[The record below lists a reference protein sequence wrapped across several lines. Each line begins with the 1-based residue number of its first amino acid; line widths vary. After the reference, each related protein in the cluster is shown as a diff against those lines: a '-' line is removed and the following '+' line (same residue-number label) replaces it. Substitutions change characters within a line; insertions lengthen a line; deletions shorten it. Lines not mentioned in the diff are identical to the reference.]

1 MRVLRKLL
9 SVALLPFFV
18 GCYTYRS
25 APPAQVPEG
34 GQRVRAYLTE
44 EGASELQSEL
54 GIGVDRVFGNVLTSS
69 GESVTIATRRGGQ
82 GRVDAFGALRD
93 SVTIPVSA
101 VETWETQQFSLL
113 RTAGVVAAG
122 GAAVVMFAR
131 LAVDQSGAPPDR
143 GPLGGGGGE
152 GSIAPSGLPEV
163 QPRSGDEAG
172 GSPPVWIAWSL
183 PVP

>member
-1 MRVLRKLL
+1 VRVLRGLL
-9 SVALLPFFV
+9 SAAFLPLFV
-18 GCYTYRS
+18 GCYTYGT
-25 APPAQVPEG
+25 APGEQVPESG
-34 GQRVRAYLTE
+34 KRVRAQLTE
-44 EGASELQSEL
+44 EEASELQSEL
-54 GIGVDRVFGNVLTSS
+54 GIGVDRVFGSVLTSS

-131 LAVDQSGAPPDR
+131 LAVDQSGEPPDR

-152 GSIAPSGLPEV
+152 GSIAPPGLPEV
-163 QPRSGDEAG
+163 QPRSGDKAG
-172 GSPPVWIAWSL
+172 LSVPVWIAWSV